1 MRRLPRR
8 ACACGGSASPAR
20 VRRRVLILFDIDGT
34 LLLRAHLEHRKALA
48 DAVREVWGV
57 RDPGP
62 DAVRAAGRTDGEI
75 AREICVL
82 GGVAAERIDAERDT
96 FRAACA
102 AAYARRCP
110 PDLRHRLAPRA
121 AQVVARLAARDGVR
135 LSLVTGNLEA
145 VARLKLERAGL
156 GAFFAAGQGGF
167 GSDAADRP
175 ELPSIAR
182 RRAGRNGR
190 PYPRARTVVVGD
202 TPNDIAC
209 ARADGLRCVAV
220 ATGPYGAEAL
230 GAADAVVAGLAE
242 LPDVLLSDPR
252 ARTPRPARP

>member
-57 RDPGP
+57 RDPGA

-75 AREICVL
+75 AGEICLL
-82 GGVAAERIDAERDT
+82 GGVAAERFDAGRDA

-102 AAYARRCP
+102 EAYARRCP
-110 PDLRHRLAPRA
+110 ADLRDRLAPYA
-121 AQVVARLAARDGVR
+121 PELLAALAGRDGVR

-167 GSDAADRP
+167 GSDADDRA

-190 PYPRARTVVVGD
+190 PYPRAPTVVVGD

-220 ATGPYGAEAL
+220 ATGPYGADEL
-230 GAADAVVAGLAE
+230 GAADAVVASLAE
-242 LPDVLLSDPR
+242 LPAALSR
-252 ARTPRPARP
+252 RTSTSRST

>member
-1 MRRLPRR
+1 
-8 ACACGGSASPAR
+8 
-20 VRRRVLILFDIDGT
+20 VLILFDIDGT
-34 LLLRAHLEHRKALA
+34 LMLRAHLEHRDALA
-48 DAVREVWGV
+48 DAVHEVWGV

-82 GGVAAERIDAERDT
+82 GGVAAERIDAGRDA
-96 FRAACA
+96 FGVACA
-102 AAYARRCP
+102 EAYARRCP
-110 PDLRHRLAPRA
+110 PDLRDRLAPHA
-121 AQVVARLAARDGVR
+121 ARVVAALAAHDGVR

-156 GAFFAAGQGGF
+156 GAFFSAGKGGF
-167 GSDAADRP
+167 GSDADDRT
-175 ELPSIAR
+175 ELPAIAR
-182 RRAGRNGR
+182 RRAATNGR

-220 ATGPYGAEAL
+220 ATGPYAAGDL
-230 GAADAVVAGLAE
+230 GAADAVVASLAE
-242 LPDVLLSDPR
+242 LPAALSR
-252 ARTPRPARP
+252 RTSTSRST

>member
-1 MRRLPRR
+1 M
-8 ACACGGSASPAR
+8 
-20 VRRRVLILFDIDGT
+20 LILFDIDGT
-34 LLLRAHLEHRKALA
+34 LLLRAHLEHREALA

-57 RDPGP
+57 ADPGP

-75 AREICVL
+75 AREICLL
-82 GGVAAERIDAERDT
+82 GGVAAERIDAGRDA

-102 AAYARRCP
+102 RAYARRCP
-110 PDLRHRLAPRA
+110 PDLRDRRAPHA
-121 AQVVARLAARDGVR
+121 PGLLGALAARDGVR

-156 GAFFAAGQGGF
+156 GRFFAAGQGGF
-167 GSDAADRP
+167 GSDADDRL
-175 ELPSIAR
+175 ELPAIAR
-182 RRAGRNGR
+182 RRAGANGR

-220 ATGPYGAEAL
+220 ATGPYGAGELA
-230 GAADAVVAGLAE
+230 GADAVVASLAE
-242 LPDVLLSDPR
+242 LPGALSR
-252 ARTPRPARP
+252 RTSTSRST